1 MYLSYNHM
9 SARILASP
17 SKISIKV
24 AEKCIRRVLNYPEAR
39 IHLDSL
45 FLSYW
50 FAADIACNKRKCVNH
65 LSISFYTLLHPVF
78 AVF

>member
-1 MYLSYNHM
+1 MPT
-9 SARILASP
+9 RIVVSP

-24 AEKCIRRVLNYPEAR
+24 AEKCIRRVLNYSEAR

-50 FAADIACNKRKCVNH
+50 FAVDIACNKGVN
-65 LSISFYTLLHPVF
+65 
-78 AVF
+78 A